1 MKRKDKKM
9 STFQIFEDFAKLEV
23 RSEEIDI
30 LGEKSLYLLQDSPY
44 RFHAIPKPALR
55 MRVW

>member
-30 LGEKSLYLLQDSPY
+30 LGEKSLIYYRTVRTDSTPFPNP
-44 RFHAIPKPALR
+44 R
-55 MRVW
+55 